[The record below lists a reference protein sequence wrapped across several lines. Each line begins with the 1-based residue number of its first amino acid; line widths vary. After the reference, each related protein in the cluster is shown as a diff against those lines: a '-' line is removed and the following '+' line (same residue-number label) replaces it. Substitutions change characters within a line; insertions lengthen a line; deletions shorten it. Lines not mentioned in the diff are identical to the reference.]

1 MQFYHVARGRPAL
14 AADRPFGG
22 DPPLILQCFFT
33 LFVSSFWKGFWN
45 DSGDSLGHHF
55 YQKSEKQGFQ
65 CSMKRA
71 YEKGSK
77 KNAIWEPFKPRKLG
91 PRAGGSTIL

>member
-1 MQFYHVARGRPAL
+1 MQFYHIARGCRAL
-14 AADRPFGG
+14 AADFYLGG
-22 DPPLILQCFFT
+22 TPPDFTCFFH
-33 LFVSSFWKGFWN
+33 FVSCFILRRILERFWTL
-45 DSGDSLGHHF
+45 SGHHC

-71 YEKGSK
+71 YEKVSK
-77 KNAIWEPFKPRKLG
+77 KNAIWEPFKPRKLA